1 MPLSAATRCR
11 ARRAAALLG
20 ASMFTLACSGSGS
33 GNAAESARGGRPS
46 ASAAAVATRTVADT
60 TLVTVYKSPTCGCC
74 KAWVDHL
81 REHGF
86 RVVAVDTT
94 ELDGIKRQHGVSQE
108 LTSCHTAIVGGYVV
122 EGHVPAS
129 DIRRLLAERPRIT
142 GLAVPG
148 MPQGSPGMETGVKE
162 AYQVLAFTRGGGTSV
177 FASH

>member
-1 MPLSAATRCR
+1 MSSNAGTLRRSRYSAVAVGTSV
-11 ARRAAALLG
+11 LV
-20 ASMFTLACSGSGS
+20 LACSGSQS
-33 GNAAESARGGRPS
+33 GDNAESRREGS
-46 ASAAAVATRTVADT
+46 SSSNVAATGTRTAADT

-86 RVVAVDTT
+86 RVVAIDTT
-94 ELDGIKRQHGVSQE
+94 KLEGIKRQHGVSQQ

-122 EGHVPAS
+122 EGHVPAA

-148 MPQGSPGMETGVKE
+148 MPQGSPGMETGVEE
-162 AYQVLAFTRGGGTSV
+162 AYQVLAFTRDDETSV
-177 FASH
+177 FATH